1 LIGSAVAGQM
11 VARVLTKSTLHS
23 YLRKRATATA
33 LTCLRRCLLAAIDG
47 ELTVSDIGA
56 ILTNTQSN
64 DAPGWTD
71 HYWWSA
77 DGIRLHCR
85 IYGGVAGEG
94 AVPLLCLPGLTRN
107 ARDFESFAP
116 AFAADGPVAAVDFR
130 GRGDSGF
137 AKDPMTYVP
146 LTYVQDV
153 ALLLSSLNWQRFAV
167 IGTSLGGLVAMLLAG
182 TMQGRFAGAV
192 LNDVGPQLESAGL
205 DRIRS
210 YVGNASSQ
218 PTWLHAARQTADLNA
233 AVYPDYHIQDWL
245 RMVHRTHRLTPEG
258 RIVVD
263 YDKQIAAP
271 FRLPGG
277 EAGVDLWPAFDAL
290 AAKPLLI
297 VRGAMSDILAADTA
311 KDMQARAKDGALC
324 TVARVGHAP
333 TLDEPAARAAITAW
347 RKKLVP

>member
-1 LIGSAVAGQM
+1 M
-11 VARVLTKSTLHS
+11 
-23 YLRKRATATA
+23 
-33 LTCLRRCLLAAIDG
+33 
-47 ELTVSDIGA
+47 
-56 ILTNTQSN
+56 QSVN
-64 DAPGWTD
+64 RPDWTD

-77 DGIRLHCR
+77 EGIRLHCR
-85 IYGGVAGEG
+85 LYGGEVVDG

-107 ARDFESFAP
+107 ARDFDALVP
-116 AFAADGPVAAVDFR
+116 ALASSGPIAAVDFR

-153 ALLLSSLNWQRFAV
+153 ALLLTSLNWQRFGV

-192 LNDVGPQLESAGL
+192 LNDVGPQIEAAGL

-210 YVGNASSQ
+210 YVGSAPSQ
-218 PTWLHAARQTADLNA
+218 PTWLHAARQTADINTA
-233 AVYPDYHIQDWL
+233 IYPDYHIQDWL
-245 RMVHRTHRLTPEG
+245 RMVHRTHRLTREG

-277 EAGVDLWPAFDAL
+277 EAGVDLWPAFDVL
-290 AAKPLLI
+290 AAMPLLI
-297 VRGAMSDILAADTA
+297 IRGAMSDILAEATA
-311 KDMQARAKDGALC
+311 AQMLARASDGALC
-324 TVARVGHAP
+324 TVPRVGHAP
-333 TLDEPAARAAITAW
+333 TLDEPEARSAIAKW
-347 RKKLVP
+347 RSKLAS